1 MWQITIRSIIVEAGV
16 EETSQLQRKSVSMK
30 GTTDIRVH
38 LNDYGKTRNLEGS
51 RGPQMRVVVNS

>member
-30 GTTDIRVH
+30 GTTDIA
-38 LNDYGKTRNLEGS
+38 YI
-51 RGPQMRVVVNS
+51 